1 MSLMLFFMKAE
12 NSLPSS
18 YALPLRLA
26 KPLHQSIVRLR
37 CFPIDR
43 PPLIKA
49 VCGPSLCSVLFVIYF
64 NRSRLLLLSAFF
76 LNIYT
81 NYDLPIRFP
90 TRAATKEYRQNDMLL
105 PSSLRRSNNADYDP
119 TTRFNTSDLGSFPYP
134 LS

>member
-1 MSLMLFFMKAE
+1 MSPTDFPNLK
-12 NSLPSS
+12 LPAFA
-18 YALPLRLA
+18 YDLP
-26 KPLHQSIVRLR
+26 PPSIADDK
-37 CFPIDR
+37 ID
-43 PPLIKA
+43 A
-49 VCGPSLCSVLFVIYF
+49 GGPSLCSVLFVIYF

-119 TTRFNTSDLGSFPYP
+119 TTRFNTSDLAILLNNNFSSNSKPKLL
-134 LS
+134 LSTS